1 MNVRRGP
8 ALEVRGVTKRFGDVV
23 ANQDVDLRSRRRG
36 RRAARPQRCRQDHAG
51 LAGRRAAAT
60 GRRHDPRRRV
70 DAVAAPAAA
79 RRLVGLQAQAQ
90 APIEGLTPRAA
101 ITLAARL
108 RGLDRRTAQREA
120 ERLADVLGITP
131 WLDQRALPEGAGLS
145 GGVRRLTSFAM
156 AAVAPLPLVILD
168 EPTNDVDPARRRR
181 LWDLVRELG
190 DRGAGVLLV
199 THNVV
204 EAERVVDQLVILDQ
218 GRVVAAGTPAQV
230 RGADDALLRLELT
243 LATRRRRPRR
253 PRPAVARRAPR
264 GGGPAAAAVAA
275 RPPTPATRSPGRAAR
290 DDRPDRRLRADPH
303 LARGRLPRAD
313 RAHHRR
319 RPGADRCLSPPPC
332 PPPRGALAGT
342 IGAAGTAAAPVL
354 AVADGRGAA
363 AGARSP
369 PSSCSS
375 AGSSRASA
383 PRCCP
388 SSWSCRRCSPSGSW
402 SASAC

>member
-23 ANQDVDLRSRRRG
+23 ANQAVDLQVTAGEVVGLLGHNGAGKTTLVSQVVGLLRPDAGTIRVGDVDAIG
-36 RRAARPQRCRQDHAG
+36 
-51 LAGRRAAAT
+51 
-60 GRRHDPRRRV
+60 
-70 DAVAAPAAA
+70 APAAA

-181 LWDLVRELG
+181 LWDLVRELA

-243 LATRRRRPRR
+243 LAPGDGELADLA
-253 PRPAVARRAPR
+253 PPLPVVRRAEAGR
-264 GGGPAAAAVAA
+264 
-275 RPPTPATRSPGRAAR
+275 RLLLSLPATHAGDAIAWSTAAR
-290 DDRPDRRLRADPH
+290 DDGRIDAYALTPTSLEDVYLALTEPTSADDPE
-303 LARGRLPRAD
+303 LIDA
-313 RAHHRR
+313 
-319 RPGADRCLSPPPC
+319 
-332 PPPRGALAGT
+332 
-342 IGAAGTAAAPVL
+342 
-354 AVADGRGAA
+354 
-363 AGARSP
+363 
-369 PSSCSS
+369 
-375 AGSSRASA
+375 
-383 PRCCP
+383 
-388 SSWSCRRCSPSGSW
+388 
-402 SASAC
+402 